1 MLNVNKNIIFILE
14 CYILIIFVEF
24 FHFGSDLNI
33 IIMLE
38 SFICFSILL
47 YLVSLSLQKM
57 FILGV
62 NNITNK
68 YNYIYIFFKNYL
80 NLNINIYSS
89 YFNLITFF
97 SLLILKNLK
106 WNKLFIDNLKKK
118 FLKLFIFSKIK
129 KENSLI
135 FKNKKKVVSLFI

>member
-106 WNKLFIDNLKKK
+106 
-118 FLKLFIFSKIK
+118 
-129 KENSLI
+129 
-135 FKNKKKVVSLFI
+135 